1 MITLIKSFIL
11 FLALF
16 LIPFCNTPINAI
28 SLIEIQN
35 NPERYEKIENL
46 MTPLGLY
53 IDKESVKSLRYEP
66 PYYNIRATIYLVFY
80 DGNRILSED
89 TIYSYNLNY
98 SAKSYAQRI
107 EKNITSSKSE
117 KLDIWAKKLTENCGI
132 QNSIQDRNS
141 YDLNGV
147 LKSPL
152 GRQLLPKN
160 IQMGS
165 ADYLIA
171 NQLFYNLYNQYFSI
185 PNDFFNN
192 LYMKGDSHGT

>member
-98 SAKSYAQRI
+98 SA
-107 EKNITSSKSE
+107 NHM
-117 KLDIWAKKLTENCGI
+117 
-132 QNSIQDRNS
+132 
-141 YDLNGV
+141 
-147 LKSPL
+147 
-152 GRQLLPKN
+152 PKE
-160 IQMGS
+160 
-165 ADYLIA
+165 
-171 NQLFYNLYNQYFSI
+171 
-185 PNDFFNN
+185 
-192 LYMKGDSHGT
+192 